1 MQPKKFPQPRPIS
14 VSRKPKSKSQK
25 SSAPKADAH
34 EGRVVETVGRC
45 VNVRNPA
52 GDRICYLS
60 GQRAVVGDLVKF
72 VDAPGMGGKLS
83 EVLPRQTEL
92 KRRDPRGKERIL
104 AANLKGI
111 IIVAT
116 PQQPE
121 FNAGLVARYLVAA
134 SVSGLEAAIC
144 LNKAD
149 LEASEEV
156 RSELSLWKSLG
167 FTVLETST
175 KSGLGL
181 TALTDFLSSE
191 SAVGSPWSL
200 VGLSGVGKTSIV
212 SMLLPNQDVGP
223 IGEISEHWDQGKH
236 TTTHSTIFEL
246 PEGGEL
252 CDSPGIRTFTP
263 AGLEPETIRDHF
275 PGFTAVHCRFRD
287 CLHREDEAG
296 CVAEREVASSLLVS
310 YRRLLDYVTQ
320 HERTY

>member
-1 MQPKKFPQPRPIS
+1 M
-14 VSRKPKSKSQK
+14 SRKPKSKNSK

-45 VNVRNPA
+45 VNVRNDE
-52 GDRICYLS
+52 GERVCYLS
-60 GQRAVVGDLVKF
+60 GQRAVVGDHVKF
-72 VDAPGMGGKLS
+72 VDAPGMGGKLC

-149 LEASEEV
+149 LEVSEQV
-156 RSELSLWKSLG
+156 RAELALWKSLG

-181 TALTDFLSSE
+181 TALTDFLQKE
-191 SAVGSPWSL
+191 SAVGAPWSL

-212 SMLLPNQDVGP
+212 STLLPEQDVGP

-236 TTTHSTIFEL
+236 TTTHSTIFAL

-275 PGFTAVHCRFRD
+275 PGFASVHCRFRD

-296 CVAEREVASSLLVS
+296 CVAEEQVASSLLTS